1 MCRLFGYRSNTRN
14 EVHGALIL
22 ERNSLRVQSREHKDG
37 WGIAYYL
44 GDEPEVARGLAPAYG
59 DPEFERMSAQV
70 ASNAVLAH
78 VRLASIGRVDL
89 VNAHPFV
96 HGRWAFAH
104 NGTVRDFARHRAE
117 MEARIDPALRGLVG
131 GETDSERLFYLF
143 LTALGRRGGLERAT
157 VADVA
162 AALAEVTRAMAALSD
177 RDDGEKP
184 SSMNF
189 LVTDGRL
196 MVASRH
202 RRTLFFSERKRLS
215 AGPPDPPRPGT
226 ALERLVIASE
236 KLEAEH
242 HWHEVPEGGIV
253 GVDGSLRF
261 YAYRAGDLLSD
272 PPPRS
277 P

>member
-1 MCRLFGYRSNTRN
+1 MCRLFGYRSNTRD
-14 EVHGALIL
+14 EVHGALAR
-22 ERNSLRVQSREHKDG
+22 EQNSLRVQSREHKDG
-37 WGIAYYL
+37 WGIAYYP
-44 GDEPEVARGLAPAYG
+44 GAEPVAFRGLAPAYG
-59 DPEFERMSAQV
+59 DPEFERVSAQV
-70 ASNAVLAH
+70 ASHAVLAH
-78 VRLASIGRVDL
+78 VRLASIGRVEL

-104 NGTVRDFARHRAE
+104 NGTVRDFARHQAE
-117 MEARIDPALRGLVG
+117 MEARIDPALCRLVA

-143 LTALGRRGGLERAT
+143 LTALRRRELLESAT
-157 VADVA
+157 VAGVA
-162 AALAEVTRAMAALSD
+162 SALAEVTRAIAELSD

-202 RRTLFFSERKRLS
+202 RRTLFFSERKGLS
-215 AGPPDPPRPGT
+215 AHPADPPRPGT

-242 HWHEVPEGGIV
+242 HWHEVPEDGIV
-253 GVDGSLRF
+253 GVDPSLRF
-261 YAYRAGDLLSD
+261 FATL
-272 PPPRS
+272 PPRS